1 MAGSRPVRDGGAGS
15 EGSHAVAP
23 GLLTGAG
30 PRSPEPV
37 ATAES
42 PRPGGT
48 NGTVSISIPTAM
60 NEALAHYNA
69 GRFAAALRITGK
81 ILAARPRRADAHNLM
96 GAILSAKGDRD
107 GAAKSFAEAT
117 RLEPGN
123 ALFFAN
129 LGEAERQRGSLDAAL
144 AALTRAVALD
154 PHSAQAFNNLG
165 IVRFERREFEEAV
178 KCYETAIATDAGYP
192 EAHNNLGNALRAL
205 GRDEA
210 AVESYQQALLLR
222 EDYPEAYNN
231 LAAILRDQENLD
243 EAEHC
248 YRKAIELR
256 PTYLDPYGNLA
267 GLLVDAKRADEAL
280 RVLGE
285 ALRIDENHVPT
296 LIIVARTQLSLG
308 NHAQAEQACR
318 LALAADAKNA
328 DAEVALGEVL
338 QELDRFPEALAAFE
352 RAVALGPDFSDTHN
366 HYGVCLKAVG
376 RLEEARGEFLK
387 AIELNPQAY
396 GCYSNLADLERFTRD
411 SPHLA
416 AMEAAMAAATEPESP
431 RYLSLHFAL
440 GKAYDDLGEYDKA
453 IRHYKIGA
461 ATKRAKLD
469 YDEKET
475 VAFFDAIRSTF
486 NRAFFESRPFAG
498 NPSRLPIF
506 IVGMPRSGS
515 TLVEQILS
523 SHPRIFGAGE
533 TKEFSRR
540 LGALRSRFPSL
551 PKYPAL
557 VSKMRPEHYAM
568 LANGYLGAIAE
579 AAGTAERATDKL
591 LTNYYFVGLLHVLFP
606 NAHFINTRRNP
617 VDTCWSAFTKL
628 FKDDMPHSY
637 DFGELGRY
645 YRKYEELMD
654 HWQAVLPPGTIKTV
668 VYEEV
673 VDDVETSARAIVDF
687 VGLPFD
693 PACLAF
699 HESDRPI
706 KTASVVQV
714 RKPVYRSSVE
724 RWRRYGAEIQPLVD
738 AVGYQAG
745 E

>member
-1 MAGSRPVRDGGAGS
+1 MAAGRS
-15 EGSHAVAP
+15 IFDEEGSHSVAP
-23 GLLTGAG
+23 GLLGSGAR
-30 PRSPEPV
+30 PAAPSPMSAAPPMV
-37 ATAES
+37 T
-42 PRPGGT
+42 
-48 NGTVSISIPTAM
+48 ISIPSAM

-69 GRFAAALRITGK
+69 GRLAPALR
-81 ILAARPRRADAHNLM
+81 LASQIISARPQRADAHNLM
-96 GAILSAKGDRD
+96 GAILSAQRNQD
-107 GAAKSFAEAT
+107 GAAQSFAEAT
-117 RLEPGN
+117 RLDPQN

-129 LGEAERQRGSLDAAL
+129 LGEAERLRGNLDAAL

-154 PHSAQAFNNLG
+154 PKSAQALNNLG
-165 IVRFERREFEEAV
+165 IVRFERREYDDAV
-178 KCYETAIATDAGYP
+178 KCYESAIAIEAGYP

-205 GRDEA
+205 GRDEPA
-210 AVESYQQALLLR
+210 IESYQQALFLR

-231 LAAILRDQENLD
+231 LAAALREQDNLE

-256 PTYLDPYGNLA
+256 PTYLEPYGNLA
-267 GLLVDAKRADEAL
+267 GLLVDNKRGDEAL

-285 ALRIDENHVPT
+285 ALRIDENHVQT
-296 LIIVARTQLSLG
+296 LINVGRTQLGLG

-318 LALAADAKNA
+318 LALEQDADSAEAKL
-328 DAEVALGEVL
+328 ALGEVM
-338 QELDRFPEALAAFE
+338 QEVDRFPEALLAFE
-352 RAVALGPDFSDTHN
+352 GAISLAPDSFDAHN
-366 HYGVCLKAVG
+366 QYGVCLKSVG
-376 RLEEARGEFLK
+376 RLEEARTAFLK
-387 AIELNPQAY
+387 ALEINPRAF
-396 GCYSNLADLERFTRD
+396 GCYSNLADLEKFTAD
-411 SPHLA
+411 NPHLK
-416 AMEAAMAAATEPESP
+416 AMDAVIAEAGEPASP
-431 RYLSLHFAL
+431 RYLALHFAL
-440 GKAYDDLGEYDKA
+440 GKAYDDIGEHMKA

-461 ATKRAKLD
+461 AIKRARLD
-469 YDEKET
+469 YDEAET
-475 VAFFDAIRSTF
+475 VAFFDSIRSTF
-486 NRAFFESRPFAG
+486 SRSFLDSRPFPG

-540 LGALRSRFPSL
+540 IGALRSRFPSL

-557 VSKMRPEHYAM
+557 ATKMKPEHFAM
-568 LANGYLGAIAE
+568 LSDGYLGAIRDH
-579 AAGTAERATDKL
+579 AGDAMRFTDKL
-591 LTNYYFVGLLHVLFP
+591 LTNYYFVGLLYMLFP
-606 NAHFINTRRNP
+606 NAKFINTRRNP

-645 YRKYEELMD
+645 YLKYDALMA

-673 VDDVETSARAIVDF
+673 VDNVEACARELVDF
-687 VGLPFD
+687 VGLPWD

-699 HESDRPI
+699 HQSDRPI

-714 RKPVYRSSVE
+714 RKPVYRSSLE

-738 AVGYQAG
+738 VLGYKAT
-745 E
+745 

>member
-1 MAGSRPVRDGGAGS
+1 
-15 EGSHAVAP
+15 
-23 GLLTGAG
+23 
-30 PRSPEPV
+30 
-37 ATAES
+37 
-42 PRPGGT
+42 
-48 NGTVSISIPTAM
+48 M

-69 GRFAAALRITGK
+69 GRLAPASRLASQI
-81 ILAARPRRADAHNLM
+81 IAARPQRADAHNLM
-96 GAILSAKGDRD
+96 GAILSAKGDHD
-107 GAAKSFAEAT
+107 AAAQSFAEAT
-117 RLEPGN
+117 RLDPQN

-129 LGEAERQRGSLDAAL
+129 LGEAERLRGSLDAAL

-154 PHSAQAFNNLG
+154 PQSAQAHNNLG
-165 IVRFERREFEEAV
+165 IVRFERREYDDAV
-178 KCYETAIATDAGYP
+178 KCYESAIAIEAGYP

-205 GRDEA
+205 GRDEPA
-210 AVESYQQALLLR
+210 IESYQQALFLR

-231 LAAILRDQENLD
+231 LAAALREQDNLE

-256 PTYLDPYGNLA
+256 PTYLEPYGNLA
-267 GLLVDAKRADEAL
+267 GLLVDNKRGDEAL

-296 LIIVARTQLSLG
+296 LIHVGRTQLGLG

-318 LALAADAKNA
+318 LALQQDADSAEAKLA
-328 DAEVALGEVL
+328 FGEVM
-338 QELDRFPEALAAFE
+338 QEVDRFPEALVAFE
-352 RAVALGPDFSDTHN
+352 GAISLAPDSFDAYN
-366 HYGVCLKAVG
+366 QYGVCLKSVG
-376 RLEEARGEFLK
+376 RLEEARTAFLK
-387 AIELNPQAY
+387 AIEINPRAF
-396 GCYSNLADLERFTRD
+396 GCYSNLADLEKFTAD
-411 SPHLA
+411 NPHLK
-416 AMEAAMAAATEPESP
+416 AMEAAIAEAGDPESP
-431 RYLSLHFAL
+431 RFLALHFAL
-440 GKAYDDLGEYDKA
+440 GKAYDDVGDHMKA

-461 ATKRAKLD
+461 AIKRAKLD
-469 YDEKET
+469 YDEAET
-475 VAFFDAIRSTF
+475 VAFFDQIRATF
-486 NRAFFESRPFAG
+486 SRGFLDSRPFPG

-540 LGALRSRFPSL
+540 IGALRSRFPSL
-551 PKYPAL
+551 PKYPIL
-557 VSKMRPEHYAM
+557 VTKMKPEHFMIVAD
-568 LANGYLGAIAE
+568 GYLGAIRDQ
-579 AAGTAERATDKL
+579 AGDAMRFTDKL
-591 LTNYYFVGLLHVLFP
+591 LTNYYFVGFLHMLFP
-606 NAHFINTRRNP
+606 NAKFINTRRNP

-645 YRKYEELMD
+645 HLKYDELMA

-673 VDDVETSARAIVDF
+673 VDNVEACARELVDF
-687 VGLPFD
+687 VGLPWD

-699 HESDRPI
+699 HQSDRPV

-714 RKPVYRSSVE
+714 RKPVYRSSLE
-724 RWRRYGAEIQPLVD
+724 RWRRYGDEIQPLVD
-738 AVGYQAG
+738 ALGYKAS
-745 E
+745 